1 MAFKIRSLTNFNS
14 ITKLFK
20 ELANEFHSGQG
31 ALTATA
37 GGAQAGT
44 ALSKTINRFTVVA
57 TAADSAQLPAAVVGL
72 VRIVKNA
79 DTTDSMNVFP
89 ATGETINALSANA
102 AYAVAATKCVMFV
115 CGTAGKWDTIL
126 TA

>member
-1 MAFKIRSLTNFNS
+1 
-14 ITKLFK
+14 
-20 ELANEFHSGQG
+20 
-31 ALTATA
+31 
-37 GGAQAGT
+37 
-44 ALSKTINRFTVVA
+44 
-57 TAADSAQLPAAVVGL
+57 VVGL